1 MVKIYEVLEG
11 NSKPSEGLKVRD
23 TSNFHAN
30 PIPAT
35 GYLLVTYLGTLHI
48 DVMIK
53 ESCYVLI
60 PLLWIEVGR
69 WSIANFPCE
78 WVLKA

>member
-1 MVKIYEVLEG
+1 MVKIQEGLEG
-11 NSKPSEGLKVRD
+11 NSKPSGGLKVPD

-30 PIPAT
+30 PIRAT
-35 GYLLVTYLGTLHI
+35 SYLLVTYLDTLHI

-60 PLLWIEVGR
+60 LLLWIEVGR

-78 WVLKA
+78 WRV